1 MKNEVMQGREIRD
14 LEFKD
19 FKNVITPIYRDGAK
33 EVQSMS
39 VPTYVCSDKCW
50 SVSNPSIDR
59 IAEGIEDYGDIV
71 KKQIIMTETFKTRF
85 YTLMKTNVESL
96 FASYSN
102 MMVNDKRLLDL
113 NNEIGKVDFYPAS
126 TFSRNLDKVLED
138 ESGKN
143 DFIKE
148 LLYNFRPANI
158 SNIFYNRRDNTD
170 LYDCEVYRNAF
181 EITTYF
187 TADRSIVFDYTN
199 LFATFF
205 MTTVLESMKLVINEK
220 EIYDI
225 LNSYIVKL
233 SSDLFDIL
241 SMIFITMYETA
252 QEYLKYTSYL
262 CHTADDK
269 ELMIEMDEEYSKA
282 QAEAMEENND
292 TDNDKIVDSLN
303 SIINAAT
310 AKLQALKNN
319 K

>member
-14 LEFKD
+14 LDFKD
-19 FKNVITPIYRDGAK
+19 FKNVITPIYRDGVK

-39 VPTYVCSDKCW
+39 IPTYTCCDKCW
-50 SVSNPSIDR
+50 NVSNPSIDR
-59 IAEGIEDYGDIV
+59 IAEGVEEYADIA
-71 KKQIIMTETFKTRF
+71 KKQIVMTEVFKTRF

-138 ESGKN
+138 EGGKN

-158 SNIFYNRRDNTD
+158 CNIFYDKRDSTGLHD
-170 LYDCEVYRNAF
+170 YEVYRNAF

-187 TADRSIVFDYTN
+187 TVDRSIVFDFTN

-220 EIYDI
+220 QIYDI
-225 LNSYIVKL
+225 FNSYIVDL

-262 CHTADDK
+262 CHTIDDR

-282 QAEAMEENND
+282 QAEAMEEKD
-292 TDNDKIVDSLN
+292 DIDNSKIVDGLN

-310 AKLQALKNN
+310 AKLEALKNN

>member
-1 MKNEVMQGREIRD
+1 MKNELMQSREIRD
-14 LEFKD
+14 LDFKD
-19 FKNVITPIYRDGAK
+19 FKNVITPIYKDGVTRV
-33 EVQSMS
+33 ESMS
-39 VPTYVCSDKCW
+39 VPTYTCSDKCW
-50 SVSNPSIDR
+50 SVNNPSIDKIGDCVEYED
-59 IAEGIEDYGDIV
+59 IAM
-71 KKQIIMTETFKTRF
+71 KQIIMTETFKTRF

-96 FASYSN
+96 FVSYSN
-102 MMVNDKRLLDL
+102 IMVNDEKLLAL

-138 ESGKN
+138 GSGKN

-158 SNIFYNRRDNTD
+158 SNIFYDRRDTVG
-170 LYDCEVYRNAF
+170 LYDYEVYRRAF

-187 TADRSIVFDYTN
+187 TADRSIVFDFTN

-205 MTTVLESMKLVINEK
+205 MTTVLESMKSVINEK

-241 SMIFITMYETA
+241 SMLFITMYETA

-262 CHTADDK
+262 CHTIDDK
-269 ELMIEMDEEYSKA
+269 ELMKEMDEEYSKS
-282 QAEAMEENND
+282 QAEAAQ
-292 TDNDKIVDSLN
+292 DSDIDALN

-310 AKLQALKNN
+310 AKLEALKNN

>member
-1 MKNEVMQGREIRD
+1 MKNELVQGKEIRD
-14 LEFKD
+14 LDFKD
-19 FKNVITPIYRDGAK
+19 FKNVITPIYKDGAK
-33 EVQSMS
+33 DVQSMS
-39 VPTYVCSDKCW
+39 VPTYTCCDKCW
-50 SVSNPSIDR
+50 SVNNPSIDKIGECVEYED
-59 IAEGIEDYGDIV
+59 IAV
-71 KKQIIMTETFKTRF
+71 KQMIMTETFKIRF

-102 MMVNDKRLLDL
+102 MLVNDKRLLDL

-138 ESGKN
+138 ECGKN

-148 LLYNFRPANI
+148 LLYNFRPANL
-158 SNIFYNRRDNTD
+158 SNIFYDNRPSEG
-170 LYDCEVYRNAF
+170 LYDYEVYRRAF
-181 EITTYF
+181 EITNYF
-187 TADRSIVFDYTN
+187 TADRSVVFDLTN
-199 LFATFF
+199 LFATFL
-205 MTTVLESMKLVINEK
+205 MTGVLESMKSVINEK
-220 EIYDI
+220 EVYDI

-262 CHTADDK
+262 CHTIDDK
-269 ELMIEMDEEYSKA
+269 ELMKEMDEEYSKS
-282 QAEAMEENND
+282 QAEAAQD
-292 TDNDKIVDSLN
+292 SDVDALN

-310 AKLQALKNN
+310 AKLEALKNN

>member
-1 MKNEVMQGREIRD
+1 MKNELIQGKEIRD

-19 FKNVITPIYRDGAK
+19 FKNVITPIYRDDAK

-39 VPTYVCSDKCW
+39 VPTYTCCDKCW
-50 SVSNPSIDR
+50 SVDNPSIDR
-59 IAEGIEDYGDIV
+59 IAEGIEGYGDIV
-71 KKQIIMTETFKTRF
+71 KKQIIMTEVFKTRF

-102 MMVNDKRLLDL
+102 MMVNDKRLLNL
-113 NNEIGKVDFYPAS
+113 NDEIGKVDFYPAS

-158 SNIFYNRRDNTD
+158 CNIFYNRRDTTD
-170 LYDCEVYRNAF
+170 LHDYEVYRNAF

-252 QEYLKYTSYL
+252 QECLKYTSYL
-262 CHTADDK
+262 CHTVDDK

-282 QAEAMEENND
+282 QAEAMEENDD

>member
-1 MKNEVMQGREIRD
+1 MKNEVIQGREIRD

-71 KKQIIMTETFKTRF
+71 KKQIIMTEVFKTRF

-102 MMVNDKRLLDL
+102 MMVNDKRLLNL
-113 NNEIGKVDFYPAS
+113 NNEIGKVHFYPAS

-148 LLYNFRPANI
+148 LLYNFKSANI
-158 SNIFYNRRDNTD
+158 SNIFYDRRDTTGLHD
-170 LYDCEVYRNAF
+170 YEVYRNAF

-269 ELMIEMDEEYSKA
+269 ELMREMDEEYSKD
-282 QAEAMEENND
+282 QAEAMEENDD

>member
-1 MKNEVMQGREIRD
+1 MKNELIQAKEIRD
-14 LEFKD
+14 LDFKD
-19 FKNVITPIYRDGAK
+19 FKNVITPIYKDGATNV
-33 EVQSMS
+33 ESMS
-39 VPTYVCSDKCW
+39 IPTYTCCDKCW
-50 SVSNPSIDR
+50 SVDNPSIDKIGDCVEYED
-59 IAEGIEDYGDIV
+59 IAM
-71 KKQIIMTETFKTRF
+71 KQIIMTETFKTRF

-102 MMVNDKRLLDL
+102 ILLNDEKLLAL

-126 TFSRNLDKVLED
+126 TFSRNLNNVLED
-138 ESGKN
+138 GSGKN

-158 SNIFYNRRDNTD
+158 SNIFYDRRDTPG
-170 LYDCEVYRNAF
+170 LYDYEVYRDGF
-181 EITTYF
+181 KITTYF
-187 TADRSIVFDYTN
+187 TADRSIVFDFTN

-205 MTTVLESMKLVINEK
+205 MTTVLESMKSVINEK

-262 CHTADDK
+262 CHTIDDK
-269 ELMIEMDEEYSKA
+269 ELMKEMDEEYSKS
-282 QAEAMEENND
+282 QAEAAQ
-292 TDNDKIVDSLN
+292 DSDIDALN

-310 AKLQALKNN
+310 AKLEALKNN

>member
-1 MKNEVMQGREIRD
+1 MKNELVQGKKIRD
-14 LEFKD
+14 LDFKD
-19 FKNVITPIYRDGAK
+19 FKNVITPIYKDGAK

-39 VPTYVCSDKCW
+39 VPTYTCCDKCW
-50 SVSNPSIDR
+50 SVNNPSIDKIGECVEYED
-59 IAEGIEDYGDIV
+59 IAV
-71 KKQIIMTETFKTRF
+71 KQIMMTETFKIRF

-102 MMVNDKRLLDL
+102 MLVNDKRLLDL

-148 LLYNFRPANI
+148 LLYNFRPANL
-158 SNIFYNRRDNTD
+158 SNIFYDSRPSVG
-170 LYDCEVYRNAF
+170 LYDYEVYRRAF
-181 EITTYF
+181 EITNYF
-187 TADRSIVFDYTN
+187 TADRSVVFDLTN
-199 LFATFF
+199 LFATFL
-205 MTTVLESMKLVINEK
+205 MTGVLESMKSVINEK
-220 EIYDI
+220 EVYDI

-241 SMIFITMYETA
+241 SMLFITMYETA

-262 CHTADDK
+262 CHTIDDR
-269 ELMIEMDEEYSKA
+269 ELIKEMDEEYSKS
-282 QAEAMEENND
+282 QAEA
-292 TDNDKIVDSLN
+292 TQDSDIDALN

-310 AKLQALKNN
+310 AKLEALKNN

>member
-1 MKNEVMQGREIRD
+1 MKNELIQAKEIRD
-14 LEFKD
+14 LDFKD
-19 FKNVITPIYRDGAK
+19 FKNVITPIYKDGATNV
-33 EVQSMS
+33 ESMS
-39 VPTYVCSDKCW
+39 IPTYTCCDKCW
-50 SVSNPSIDR
+50 SVDNPSIDKIGDCVEYED
-59 IAEGIEDYGDIV
+59 IAM
-71 KKQIIMTETFKTRF
+71 KQIIMTETFKTRF

-102 MMVNDKRLLDL
+102 ILLNDEKLLAL

-126 TFSRNLDKVLED
+126 TFSRNLNNVLED
-138 ESGKN
+138 GSGKN

-148 LLYNFRPANI
+148 LLYNFRPANL
-158 SNIFYNRRDNTD
+158 SNIFYDRRDTPG
-170 LYDCEVYRNAF
+170 LYDYEVYRNGF

-187 TADRSIVFDYTN
+187 TADRSIVFDFTN

-205 MTTVLESMKLVINEK
+205 MTTVLESMKSVINEK

-241 SMIFITMYETA
+241 SMLFITMYETA

-262 CHTADDK
+262 CHTIDDK
-269 ELMIEMDEEYSKA
+269 ELMKEMDEEYSKS
-282 QAEAMEENND
+282 QAEAAQ
-292 TDNDKIVDSLN
+292 DSDIDALN

-310 AKLQALKNN
+310 AKLEALKNN

>member
-1 MKNEVMQGREIRD
+1 MKNELVQGKEIRD
-14 LEFKD
+14 LDFKD
-19 FKNVITPIYRDGAK
+19 FKNVITPIYKDGAK

-39 VPTYVCSDKCW
+39 VPTYTCCDKCW
-50 SVSNPSIDR
+50 SVNNPSIDKIGECVEYED
-59 IAEGIEDYGDIV
+59 IAV
-71 KKQIIMTETFKTRF
+71 KQIMMTETFKVRF

-102 MMVNDKRLLDL
+102 MLVNDKRLLDL

-148 LLYNFRPANI
+148 LLYNFRPANL
-158 SNIFYNRRDNTD
+158 SNIFYDNRASAG
-170 LYDCEVYRNAF
+170 LYDYEIYRRAF
-181 EITTYF
+181 EITNYF
-187 TADRSIVFDYTN
+187 TADRSIVFDFTN

-205 MTTVLESMKLVINEK
+205 MTGVLESMKSVINEK
-220 EIYDI
+220 EVYDI

-241 SMIFITMYETA
+241 SMLFITMYETA

-262 CHTADDK
+262 CHTIDDK
-269 ELMIEMDEEYSKA
+269 ELMKEMDEEYSKS
-282 QAEAMEENND
+282 QAEAAQ
-292 TDNDKIVDSLN
+292 DSDIDALN

-310 AKLQALKNN
+310 AKLEALKNN

>member
-1 MKNEVMQGREIRD
+1 MKNELMQSREIRD
-14 LEFKD
+14 LDFKD
-19 FKNVITPIYRDGAK
+19 FKNVITPIYKDGVTRV
-33 EVQSMS
+33 ESMG
-39 VPTYVCSDKCW
+39 VPTYTCCDKCW
-50 SVSNPSIDR
+50 STNNPSIDKIGECVEYED
-59 IAEGIEDYGDIV
+59 IAM
-71 KKQIIMTETFKTRF
+71 KQIIMTETFKTRF

-102 MMVNDKRLLDL
+102 ILLNDEKILAL

-126 TFSRNLDKVLED
+126 TFSRNLNNVLED
-138 ESGKN
+138 GSGKN

-158 SNIFYNRRDNTD
+158 SNIFYDRRDTPG
-170 LYDCEVYRNAF
+170 LYDYEVYRDGF
-181 EITTYF
+181 KITTYF

-205 MTTVLESMKLVINEK
+205 MTTVLESMKSVINEK

-262 CHTADDK
+262 CHTIDDK
-269 ELMIEMDEEYSKA
+269 ELMKEMDEEYSKS
-282 QAEAMEENND
+282 QAEAAQ
-292 TDNDKIVDSLN
+292 DSDIDALN

-310 AKLQALKNN
+310 AKLEALKNN

>member
-1 MKNEVMQGREIRD
+1 MKNEVMQSKEIRD
-14 LEFKD
+14 LDFKD
-19 FKNVITPIYRDGAK
+19 FKNVITPIYKDGATNV
-33 EVQSMS
+33 ESMS
-39 VPTYVCSDKCW
+39 IPTYTCCDKCW
-50 SVSNPSIDR
+50 SVNNPSIDKIGDCVEYED
-59 IAEGIEDYGDIV
+59 IAM
-71 KKQIIMTETFKTRF
+71 KQIIMTETFKTRF

-102 MMVNDKRLLDL
+102 ILLNDEKLLAL

-126 TFSRNLDKVLED
+126 TFSRNLNNVLED
-138 ESGKN
+138 GSGKN

-148 LLYNFRPANI
+148 LLYNFRPANL
-158 SNIFYNRRDNTD
+158 SNIFYDRRDTPG
-170 LYDCEVYRNAF
+170 LYDYEVYRDGF
-181 EITTYF
+181 KITTYF
-187 TADRSIVFDYTN
+187 TADRSIVFDFTN

-205 MTTVLESMKLVINEK
+205 MTTVLESMKSVINEK

-241 SMIFITMYETA
+241 SMLFITMYETA

-262 CHTADDK
+262 CHTIDDK
-269 ELMIEMDEEYSKA
+269 ELMKEMDEEYSKS
-282 QAEAMEENND
+282 QAEAAQ
-292 TDNDKIVDSLN
+292 DSDIDALN

-310 AKLQALKNN
+310 AKLEALKNN

>member
-1 MKNEVMQGREIRD
+1 MKNELVQGKEIRD
-14 LEFKD
+14 LDFKD
-19 FKNVITPIYRDGAK
+19 FKNVITPIYKDGAK

-39 VPTYVCSDKCW
+39 IPTYTCCDKCW
-50 SVSNPSIDR
+50 SVNNPSIDKIGECVEYED
-59 IAEGIEDYGDIV
+59 IAV
-71 KKQIIMTETFKTRF
+71 KQIMMTETFKVRF

-102 MMVNDKRLLDL
+102 MLVNDKRLLDL

-148 LLYNFRPANI
+148 LLYNFRPANL
-158 SNIFYNRRDNTD
+158 SNIFYDSRPSAG
-170 LYDCEVYRNAF
+170 LYDYEVYRRAF
-181 EITTYF
+181 EITNYF
-187 TADRSIVFDYTN
+187 TADRSVVFDLTN
-199 LFATFF
+199 LFATFL
-205 MTTVLESMKLVINEK
+205 MTGVLESMKSVINEK
-220 EIYDI
+220 EVYDI

-233 SSDLFDIL
+233 SSELFDIL
-241 SMIFITMYETA
+241 SMLFITMYETA

-262 CHTADDK
+262 CHTIDDR
-269 ELMIEMDEEYSKA
+269 ELIKEMDEEYSKS
-282 QAEAMEENND
+282 QAEAAQ
-292 TDNDKIVDSLN
+292 DSDIDALN

-310 AKLQALKNN
+310 AKLEALKNN

>member
-1 MKNEVMQGREIRD
+1 MKNELVQGKEIRD
-14 LEFKD
+14 LDFKD
-19 FKNVITPIYRDGAK
+19 FKNVITPIYKDGAK
-33 EVQSMS
+33 DVQSMS
-39 VPTYVCSDKCW
+39 VPTYTCCDKCW
-50 SVSNPSIDR
+50 SVNNPSIDKIGECVEYED
-59 IAEGIEDYGDIV
+59 IAV
-71 KKQIIMTETFKTRF
+71 KQIMMTETFKVRF

-102 MMVNDKRLLDL
+102 MLVNDKRLLDL

-148 LLYNFRPANI
+148 LLYNFRPANL
-158 SNIFYNRRDNTD
+158 SNIFYDSRPSAG
-170 LYDCEVYRNAF
+170 LYDYEVYRRAF
-181 EITTYF
+181 EITNYF
-187 TADRSIVFDYTN
+187 TADRSVVFDLTN
-199 LFATFF
+199 LFATFL
-205 MTTVLESMKLVINEK
+205 MTGVLESMKSVINEK
-220 EIYDI
+220 EVYDI

-241 SMIFITMYETA
+241 SMLFITMYETA

-262 CHTADDK
+262 CHTIDDK
-269 ELMIEMDEEYSKA
+269 ELMKEMDEEYSKS
-282 QAEAMEENND
+282 QAEAAQ
-292 TDNDKIVDSLN
+292 DSDIDALN

-310 AKLQALKNN
+310 AKLEALKNN

>member
-1 MKNEVMQGREIRD
+1 MKNELVQGKEIRD
-14 LEFKD
+14 LDFKD
-19 FKNVITPIYRDGAK
+19 FKNVITPIYKDGATSV
-33 EVQSMS
+33 ESMS
-39 VPTYVCSDKCW
+39 IPTYTCCDKCW
-50 SVSNPSIDR
+50 SVNNPSIDKIGECIEYED
-59 IAEGIEDYGDIV
+59 IAV
-71 KKQIIMTETFKTRF
+71 KQMMMTETFKIRF

-102 MMVNDKRLLDL
+102 MLVNDKRLLDL

-148 LLYNFRPANI
+148 LLYNFRPANL
-158 SNIFYNRRDNTD
+158 SNIFYDNRASEG
-170 LYDCEVYRNAF
+170 LYDYEVYRRAF
-181 EITTYF
+181 EITNYF
-187 TADRSIVFDYTN
+187 TADRSVVFDLTN

-205 MTTVLESMKLVINEK
+205 MTTTLESMKSVINEK
-220 EIYDI
+220 EVYDI

-241 SMIFITMYETA
+241 SMLFITMYETA

-262 CHTADDK
+262 CHTIDDK
-269 ELMIEMDEEYSKA
+269 ELMKEMDEEYSKS
-282 QAEAMEENND
+282 QAEAAQ
-292 TDNDKIVDSLN
+292 DSDIDALN

-310 AKLQALKNN
+310 AKLEALKNN

>member
-1 MKNEVMQGREIRD
+1 MKNELIQAKEIRD
-14 LEFKD
+14 LDFKD
-19 FKNVITPIYRDGAK
+19 FKNVITPIYKDGVTRV
-33 EVQSMS
+33 ESMG
-39 VPTYVCSDKCW
+39 VPTYTCCDKCW
-50 SVSNPSIDR
+50 SVNNPSIDKIGECVEYED
-59 IAEGIEDYGDIV
+59 IAM
-71 KKQIIMTETFKTRF
+71 KQIIITETFKTRF

-102 MMVNDKRLLDL
+102 ILLNDEKLLAL

-126 TFSRNLDKVLED
+126 TFSRNLNNVLED
-138 ESGKN
+138 GSGKN

-148 LLYNFRPANI
+148 LLYNFRPANL
-158 SNIFYNRRDNTD
+158 SNIFYDRRDTPG
-170 LYDCEVYRNAF
+170 LYDYEVYRDGF
-181 EITTYF
+181 KITTYF
-187 TADRSIVFDYTN
+187 TADRSIVFDFTN

-205 MTTVLESMKLVINEK
+205 MTTVLESMKSVINEK

-262 CHTADDK
+262 CHTIDDK
-269 ELMIEMDEEYSKA
+269 ELMKEMDEEYSKS
-282 QAEAMEENND
+282 QAEAAYDSN
-292 TDNDKIVDSLN
+292 VDALN

-310 AKLQALKNN
+310 AKLEALKNN

>member
-1 MKNEVMQGREIRD
+1 MKNELMQSREIRD
-14 LEFKD
+14 LDFKD
-19 FKNVITPIYRDGAK
+19 FKNVITPIYKDGVTRV
-33 EVQSMS
+33 ESMS
-39 VPTYVCSDKCW
+39 VPTYTCCDKCW
-50 SVSNPSIDR
+50 SVNNPSIDKIGDCVEYED
-59 IAEGIEDYGDIV
+59 IAM
-71 KKQIIMTETFKTRF
+71 KQIIMTETFKTRF

-102 MMVNDKRLLDL
+102 IMVNDEKLLAL

-138 ESGKN
+138 GSGKN

-158 SNIFYNRRDNTD
+158 SNIFYDRRDTVG
-170 LYDCEVYRNAF
+170 LYDYEVYRRAF

-187 TADRSIVFDYTN
+187 TADRSIVFDFTN

-205 MTTVLESMKLVINEK
+205 MTTVLESMKSVINEK

-241 SMIFITMYETA
+241 SMLFITMYETA

-262 CHTADDK
+262 CHTIDDK
-269 ELMIEMDEEYSKA
+269 ELMKEMDEEYSKS
-282 QAEAMEENND
+282 QAEAAQ
-292 TDNDKIVDSLN
+292 DSDIDALN

-310 AKLQALKNN
+310 AKLEALKNN

>member
-1 MKNEVMQGREIRD
+1 MKNELVQGKEIRD
-14 LEFKD
+14 LDFKD
-19 FKNVITPIYRDGAK
+19 FKNVITPIYKDGAK

-39 VPTYVCSDKCW
+39 VPTYTCCDKCW
-50 SVSNPSIDR
+50 SVNNPSIDKIGECVEYED
-59 IAEGIEDYGDIV
+59 IAV
-71 KKQIIMTETFKTRF
+71 KQIMMTETFKVRF

-102 MMVNDKRLLDL
+102 MLVNDKRLLDL

-138 ESGKN
+138 GGGKN

-148 LLYNFRPANI
+148 LLYNFRPANL
-158 SNIFYNRRDNTD
+158 SNIFYDSRPSAG
-170 LYDCEVYRNAF
+170 LYDYEVYRRAF
-181 EITTYF
+181 EITNYF
-187 TADRSIVFDYTN
+187 TADRSVVFDLTN
-199 LFATFF
+199 LFATFL
-205 MTTVLESMKLVINEK
+205 MTGVLESMKSVINEK
-220 EIYDI
+220 EVYDI

-241 SMIFITMYETA
+241 SMLFITMYETA

-262 CHTADDK
+262 CHTIDDK
-269 ELMIEMDEEYSKA
+269 ELMKEMDEEYSKS
-282 QAEAMEENND
+282 QAEAAQ
-292 TDNDKIVDSLN
+292 DSDIDALN

-310 AKLQALKNN
+310 AKLEALKNN

>member
-1 MKNEVMQGREIRD
+1 MKNELVQGKEIRD
-14 LEFKD
+14 LDFKD
-19 FKNVITPIYRDGAK
+19 FKNVITPIYKDGAK

-39 VPTYVCSDKCW
+39 VPTYTCCDKCW
-50 SVSNPSIDR
+50 SVNNPSIDKIGECVEYED
-59 IAEGIEDYGDIV
+59 IAV
-71 KKQIIMTETFKTRF
+71 KQIMMTETFKVRF

-102 MMVNDKRLLDL
+102 MLVNDKRLLDL

-148 LLYNFRPANI
+148 LLYNFRPANL
-158 SNIFYNRRDNTD
+158 SNIFYDSRPSAG
-170 LYDCEVYRNAF
+170 LYDYEVYRRAF
-181 EITTYF
+181 EITNYF
-187 TADRSIVFDYTN
+187 TADRSVVFDLTN
-199 LFATFF
+199 LFATFL
-205 MTTVLESMKLVINEK
+205 MTGVLESMKSVINEK
-220 EIYDI
+220 EVYDI

-241 SMIFITMYETA
+241 SMLFITMYETA

-262 CHTADDK
+262 CHTIDDK
-269 ELMIEMDEEYSKA
+269 ELMKEMDEEYSKS
-282 QAEAMEENND
+282 QAEAAQ
-292 TDNDKIVDSLN
+292 DSDIDALN

-310 AKLQALKNN
+310 AKLEALKNN

>member
-1 MKNEVMQGREIRD
+1 MKNELMQSREIRD
-14 LEFKD
+14 LDFKD
-19 FKNVITPIYRDGAK
+19 FKNVITPIYKDGVTRV
-33 EVQSMS
+33 ESMG
-39 VPTYVCSDKCW
+39 VPTYTCSDKCW
-50 SVSNPSIDR
+50 SVNNPSIDKIGECVEYED
-59 IAEGIEDYGDIV
+59 IAM
-71 KKQIIMTETFKTRF
+71 KQIIITETFKTRF

-102 MMVNDKRLLDL
+102 ILLNDEKLLAL

-126 TFSRNLDKVLED
+126 TFSRNLNNVLED
-138 ESGKN
+138 GSGKN

-158 SNIFYNRRDNTD
+158 SNIFYDRRDTAGLHD
-170 LYDCEVYRNAF
+170 YEVYRDGF
-181 EITTYF
+181 KITTYF
-187 TADRSIVFDYTN
+187 TADRSIVFDFTN

-205 MTTVLESMKLVINEK
+205 MTDVLESMKSVINEK

-262 CHTADDK
+262 CHTIDDK
-269 ELMIEMDEEYSKA
+269 ELMKEMDEEYSKS
-282 QAEAMEENND
+282 QAEAAHDSN
-292 TDNDKIVDSLN
+292 VDALN

-310 AKLQALKNN
+310 AKLEALKNN